1 MTAGELLAPV
11 VYWPA
16 IEPTGV
22 RPRVD
27 SADRDRF
34 DALVRLRFPALLRF
48 GYVLTRDWQ
57 LAEDLTQTALA
68 KTWFRWGQLRDV
80 DAAEFYVRRLMVSAN
95 SKWWRRKW
103 RGEVPTEFLPE
114 RASTAAYD
122 AADRT
127 VTRDALTRA
136 LLTLPPKTRAMLALR
151 FYDDLSE
158 VEVADIVGCSVG
170 NVKSTVSRA
179 LARLR
184 ADGLLDD
191 LRPSRGGEL
200 A

>member
-1 MTAGELLAPV
+1 MTTGVAVAPV

-22 RPRVD
+22 RARVD
-27 SADRDRF
+27 SADRERF
-34 DALVRLRFPALLRF
+34 DDLVRYRFSALLRF

-68 KTWFRWGQLRDV
+68 KTWFRWDQLRDV
-80 DAAEFYVRRLMVSAN
+80 DAAEFYVRRLMVSAH

-103 RGEVPTEFLPE
+103 RGEIPTEEMPQKPAE
-114 RASTAAYD
+114 YGADT
-122 AADRT
+122 AADRV
-127 VTRDALTRA
+127 VTREALTRA

-158 VEVADIVGCSVG
+158 VEVAEVIGCSVG

-179 LARLR
+179 LAKLR
-184 ADGLLDD
+184 ADGVLEG
-191 LRPSRGGEL
+191 LR
-200 A
+200 

>member
-1 MTAGELLAPV
+1 MTTGATAGLV

-16 IEPTGV
+16 TEPTGV
-22 RPRVD
+22 RAGVQ

-34 DALVRLRFPALLRF
+34 DDLVRHRFPALLRF

-68 KTWFRWGQLRDV
+68 KTWFRWSGLRDI
-80 DAAEFYVRRLMVSAN
+80 DAAEFYVRRLMVSAYG
-95 SKWWRRKW
+95 KWWRRKW
-103 RGEVPTEFLPE
+103 RAEVPTEQLPDFGE
-114 RASTAAYD
+114 AP
-122 AADRT
+122 AADR
-127 VTRDALTRA
+127 VATRDALTRA

-179 LARLR
+179 LSRLR
-184 ADGLLDD
+184 ADGLLDEARAANGGD
-191 LRPSRGGEL
+191 RP
-200 A
+200 